1 MSPTLQA
8 DSLPAEP
15 LEKCIITSRSRQI
28 RISLK
33 EKRNLLLLHI
43 KHSQLLLCF
52 VFPALNCYFIPF
64 AYFSFRIFNLQ
75 VISYHKDITV
85 SVLGK
90 KTIFASRR
98 CHWIWNVAKPR
109 KLFFIVLSQG
119 TFGLLGIFSPN
130 IYMPI

>member
-8 DSLPAEP
+8 DSLPAKSLGKP
-15 LEKCIITSRSRQI
+15 IFTSRSRQI

-43 KHSQLLLCF
+43 KHFQLLLCF

-75 VISYHKDITV
+75 VLSHHKDITI

-90 KTIFASRR
+90 ENFCFIIFPGIKEMSLDLEGCQTKEAFLH
-98 CHWIWNVAKPR
+98 C
-109 KLFFIVLSQG
+109 IVSGYVWAIGNFL
-119 TFGLLGIFSPN
+119 P
-130 IYMPI
+130 

>member
-15 LEKCIITSRSRQI
+15 LEKHIITSRSRQI

-90 KTIFASRR
+90 KNNFCIKEMSLDLECCQTKEAFLHCIVSAYFWTIGYFL
-98 CHWIWNVAKPR
+98 P
-109 KLFFIVLSQG
+109 
-119 TFGLLGIFSPN
+119 
-130 IYMPI
+130 